1 MLSQQYRLRDV
12 PKGKRLQHFFHYYK
26 LHVFF
31 AICAVLAVGI
41 ILSAAL
47 KPPRDVEVLWLYDS
61 FSARLET
68 EVYRNI
74 HSLEW
79 DSSGDGKSTPS
90 FNQLEFDTEYLDLSN
105 DTKSIILTLLSSET
119 YSFLLVS
126 SYAYDW
132 MEETDQLG
140 TWESLGV
147 TGEMAGEKVK
157 IPASDVKFLATTY
170 ADEFQETY
178 LVIEKDPVSDEEAHQ
193 KYLTH
198 MEILRS
204 YLEKDG
210 LVPGEN

>member
-12 PKGKRLQHFFHYYK
+12 PKGQRLKHFFHYYK
-26 LHVFF
+26 LHMFF
-31 AICAVLAVGI
+31 TICIVLVVVI

-47 KPPRDVEVLWLYDS
+47 KPPRDMEVLWLYDA

-68 EVYRNI
+68 EIYRNV

-79 DSSGDGKSTPS
+79 DSNGDGKSSPS
-90 FNQLEFDTEYLDLSN
+90 YNQLEFDAEYSDLSN
-105 DTKSIILTLLSSET
+105 DTKSIIMTLLSVET

-140 TWESLGV
+140 TWASLGV

-157 IPASDVKFLATTY
+157 IPASEVGFLATTY
-170 ADEFQETY
+170 ADDFQDTY
-178 LVIEKDPVSDEEAHQ
+178 LVIEQDPVSDEKAHQ
-193 KYLTH
+193 NYLVQ

-210 LVPGEN
+210 LMPDES